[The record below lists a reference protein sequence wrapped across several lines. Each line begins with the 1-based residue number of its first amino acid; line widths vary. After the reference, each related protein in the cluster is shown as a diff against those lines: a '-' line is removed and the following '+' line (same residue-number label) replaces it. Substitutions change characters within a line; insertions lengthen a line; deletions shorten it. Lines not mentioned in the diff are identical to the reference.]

1 MCRCISLHR
10 RGAVAALGLS
20 AGGLA
25 WHYTSPHA
33 RVSAHC
39 PGSQTCLL
47 SSTASR
53 RLSAQA
59 TNQTLAQ
66 VSEAES
72 VQVEEDNGP
81 GNGVVANSYT
91 ARYRIYTE
99 RANAAYDEVWRSAR
113 SLRHAGPLFR
123 QLVVLYRLGAEGQ
136 PLPIASCALVSSSET
151 HRRLKAWLPA
161 SAQGK
166 LEESERLFTEATRMA
181 EKGWG
186 DGDIHVVAA
195 NNNLSQFYTFRKEH
209 AMAKRLQ
216 LQARWPRAWAPS
228 RWRPC
233 SVPARRPAPP
243 SSAPDAFPR

>member
-1 MCRCISLHR
+1 M
-10 RGAVAALGLS
+10 
-20 AGGLA
+20 
-25 WHYTSPHA
+25 
-33 RVSAHC
+33 
-39 PGSQTCLL
+39 
-47 SSTASR
+47 
-53 RLSAQA
+53 
-59 TNQTLAQ
+59 
-66 VSEAES
+66 
-72 VQVEEDNGP
+72 EEDNGP